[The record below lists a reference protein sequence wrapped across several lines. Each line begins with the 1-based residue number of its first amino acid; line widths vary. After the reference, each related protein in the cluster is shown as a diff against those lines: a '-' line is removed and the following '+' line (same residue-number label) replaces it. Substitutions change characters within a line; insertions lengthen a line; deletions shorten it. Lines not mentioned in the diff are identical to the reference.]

1 MYNWT
6 ESRLGVN
13 SMQHSSRTLV
23 TIGLLGGTFLAA
35 IEATIVATAMPTV
48 VQQLGG
54 LSHYSWVFSA
64 YLLTTTGT
72 MPIWGKLSDRSGRRP
87 FYLAAIGLFV
97 LGSALCGATQSM
109 TQLIIYRAVQ
119 GLGAG
124 GIMTLGMT
132 ILGDLY
138 TPVERA
144 RIQGWFSSVWGV
156 ASIIGPFVGGAI
168 TDAWSWRWVFY
179 LNLPFGMLAAWLV
192 GRRLEEP
199 PTVPTA
205 SIDVLGA
212 TLLGAAITTLLV
224 ALTQTG
230 VANGALGTRALAVL
244 YAASLLLAVLFVLV
258 ERRAADPIVPLDL
271 VLDRFIGMAT
281 LTSLFLGVAIFG
293 AISFVPLFVQ
303 SALGGTAASAG
314 RSLTALLLG
323 WVTMAVATGRLL
335 PLVGYRPMVIGGLSF
350 ISIGFIGLTRVTH
363 ESSALWL
370 HGSLTLI
377 GIGTGMAA
385 LTLFLATQNA
395 VSRERLGVATAL
407 TPFARSVGGAVGVAV
422 MGSLLAASVPAGRAA
437 TALEMEHGLHRAFIA
452 GAVVA
457 FAALAV
463 SLFIPGGV
471 TVTRPREGAVADI
484 AATG

>member
-1 MYNWT
+1 
-6 ESRLGVN
+6 
-13 SMQHSSRTLV
+13 MQHSSRTLV

-48 VQQLGG
+48 VQQFGG

-64 YLLTTTGT
+64 YLLTATGT

-87 FYLAAIGLFV
+87 FYLAAVALFV
-97 LGSALCGATQSM
+97 AGSALCGATQSM
-109 TQLIIYRAVQ
+109 TQLIIFRAVQ

-124 GIMTLGMT
+124 GLITLGMT

-138 TPVERA
+138 SPVERA
-144 RIQGWFSSVWGV
+144 RIQGWFSGVWGV
-156 ASIIGPFVGGAI
+156 ASIVGPFVGGAI

-179 LNLPFGMLAAWLV
+179 LNLPFGVLAAWLV

-199 PTVPTA
+199 PTVPT
-205 SIDVLGA
+205 SPIDVLGA
-212 TLLGAAITTLLV
+212 TLLGTAITTLLV

-230 VANGALGTRALAVL
+230 VPNGALSARALAVL
-244 YAASLLLAVLFVLV
+244 YAAALVLGVLFVLV

-271 VLDRFIGMAT
+271 MEDRLIGMAT

-303 SALGGTAASAG
+303 AALGGTAATAG
-314 RSLTALLLG
+314 RSLTGLLLG
-323 WVTMAVATGRLL
+323 WVTMAIATGWLL
-335 PLVGYRPMVIGGLSF
+335 PLVGYRPMVVGGLALL
-350 ISIGFIGLTRVTH
+350 SIGYTALTQISH
-363 ESSALWL
+363 DSSGLWL

-377 GIGTGMAA
+377 GIGTGMSA

-407 TPFARSVGGAVGVAV
+407 TPFARSVGGAIGVAV
-422 MGSLLAASVPAGRAA
+422 MGTLLAASVPAGRAA

-452 GAVVA
+452 GAIVA
-457 FAALAV
+457 FAALGV

-471 TVTRPREGAVADI
+471 KVERTREGGMTDVA
-484 AATG
+484 ASG